1 MSYTQCMD
9 TQETAPE
16 PRDARAVPLA
26 ELAARPDP
34 SPQLA
39 RILGETPRR
48 VPVAAFAS
56 SI

>member
-1 MSYTQCMD
+1 MD
-9 TQETAPE
+9 SQTPAEQPTE
-16 PRDARAVPLA
+16 PDARLVPLA

-39 RILGETPRR
+39 RILGDVPRR

>member
-1 MSYTQCMD
+1 MD
-9 TQETAPE
+9 TLSPVEQPTE
-16 PRDARAVPLA
+16 RDTREVPLA

-48 VPVAAFAS
+48 VAVAAFAS